1 MPLCVQRLY
10 IYSDGDMM
18 IPADHVEAF
27 AAVRQ
32 AAGAQVTHCKLAGSM
47 HVSHMRKHPEA
58 YTKAVAEFLE
68 QHPKVETVC
77 YPGLASFPQKALAD
91 KQHRDG

>member
-1 MPLCVQRLY
+1 MHHLPNTACLR
-10 IYSDGDMM
+10 
-18 IPADHVEAF
+18 
-27 AAVRQ
+27 VRQ
-32 AAGAQVTHCKLAGSM
+32 QAKTAQAL
-47 HVSHMRKHPEA
+47 
-58 YTKAVAEFLE
+58 AEFLE